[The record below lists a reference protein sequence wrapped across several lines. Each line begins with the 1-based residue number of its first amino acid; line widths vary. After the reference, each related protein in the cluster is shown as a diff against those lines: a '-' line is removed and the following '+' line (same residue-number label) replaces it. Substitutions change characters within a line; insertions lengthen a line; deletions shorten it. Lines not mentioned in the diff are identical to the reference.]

1 MHKINS
7 LLSRF
12 NMRQFISRLGDG
24 RSASTKK
31 VTTMSYTK
39 TEIQKLVAAS
49 PLTFDKAQEIAL
61 ELGKSQRSIIAKAK
75 SLGLD
80 YIPKPKAAKR
90 PAGETKADLVNRIAV
105 AVGGD
110 SADLLGLEKA
120 TAGSLSAL
128 LAAIR

>member
-1 MHKINS
+1 
-7 LLSRF
+7 
-12 NMRQFISRLGDG
+12 
-24 RSASTKK
+24 
-31 VTTMSYTK
+31 MSNYTE
-39 TEIQKLVAAS
+39 TETQKLVAAS

-61 ELGKSQRSIIAKAK
+61 ELGKSQRSVIAKAK